1 MSEKLVAYKGFN
13 ADWTCRDFKYEVG
26 KTYEESNA
34 DLCKAGFHACEYPL
48 DILSYYPPTGQMA
61 VVELE
66 DVSDEKELDT
76 KRVAKKITI
85 KASISLCDL
94 ITASVKYTMERVT
107 VSGAASN
114 SGDRGAASNSGVS
127 GAASNSGD
135 SGAASNS
142 GDRGAASNSGDSG
155 AASNSGDRGAASN
168 SGYSGAASN
177 SGKFGIAADF
187 NGFYTK
193 VQSCEGGA
201 IVIVKRADDG
211 SILHIRASKV
221 GENGIKPDVWYSL
234 TDAGEFEE
242 VK

>member
-1 MSEKLVAYKGFN
+1 MIAYKGFDAN
-13 ADWTCRDFKYEVG
+13 WKCREFQYEVG
-26 KTYEESNA
+26 KTYTHDGEVK
-34 DLCKAGFHACEYPL
+34 LCSTGFHVCEYPL
-48 DILSYYPPTGQMA
+48 DILRYYPPTGQMA
-61 VVELE
+61 IVDAE
-66 DVSDEKELDT
+66 DVSDEKETDDS

-94 ITASVKYTMERVT
+94 VTASVKYTIEKT
-107 VSGAASN
+107 TDSGAASN
-114 SGDRGAASNSGVS
+114 SGYSGAASNSGVS

-142 GDRGAASNSGDSG
+142 GV
-155 AASNSGDRGAASN
+155 
-168 SGYSGAASN
+168 SGAASN

-193 VQSCEGGA
+193 VRSCEGGA
-201 IVIVKRADDG
+201 IVAVKRAVDD

-221 GENGIKPDVWYSL
+221 GENGVQPDVWYCL
-234 TDAGEFEE
+234 DDAGEFQE